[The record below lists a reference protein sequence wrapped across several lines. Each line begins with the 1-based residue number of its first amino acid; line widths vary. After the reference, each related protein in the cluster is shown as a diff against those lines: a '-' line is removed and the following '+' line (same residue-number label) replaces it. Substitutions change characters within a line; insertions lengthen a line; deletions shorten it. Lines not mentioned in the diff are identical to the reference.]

1 MTNSAPGRRFYR
13 DAIVAAV
20 GDGFA
25 VTLDG
30 KPLRTPNRNELVA
43 PNRALAEAMAAEWRA
58 QPGKIEPRLLPLT
71 RLANA
76 AIDLVAARHAS
87 IVAET
92 AKYAE
97 TDLVCYRAA
106 HPPELV
112 ARQAR
117 NWQPLLDWA
126 AERYG
131 ALTVTTGIQPLAQ
144 PAESLAAFAAAVA
157 RYRAMELIALR
168 LATATSGS
176 LVIALALIEE
186 RLDADA
192 AFAAAELDES
202 FQIENW
208 GADSEQMKRRAGLKE
223 DLALAA
229 RFAALLKE

>member
-1 MTNSAPGRRFYR
+1 MTNSASRFYR
-13 DAIVAAV
+13 DVAIVAAER
-20 GDGFA
+20 GFA

-30 KPLRTPNRNELVA
+30 KPLRTPDRNELVA
-43 PNRALAEAMAAEWRA
+43 PNRALAEAMAAEWRV
-58 QPGKIEPRLLPLT
+58 QSGKIEPRLLPLT

-76 AIDLVAARHAS
+76 AIDLVATRHAS
-87 IVAET
+87 VVAET

-131 ALTVTTGIQPLAQ
+131 VLTVTTGIQPLTQ

-176 LVIALALIEE
+176 LVIALALMEGL
-186 RLDADA
+186 LDADS
-192 AFAAAELDES
+192 AFAAAELDQS
-202 FQIENW
+202 FQIEKW
-208 GADSEQMKRRAGLKE
+208 GEDAEQAKRRAGLKE
-223 DLALAA
+223 DMALAA
-229 RFAALLKE
+229 RFAALLKR